1 VNKEISSSNLADIY
15 APTSE
20 EMTAIGRST
29 FVLKKKPANVVTTS
43 YHKWERVWDDNL
55 TLRVIGESTDNL
67 YRAMSFSVP
76 LHLGG
81 PGDDRAETLYS
92 GFVLAIAKRGNDT
105 RIIPMNKVSWANSP
119 LAESTGGVFENDTD
133 KRACDASTT
142 NGCNGP

>member
-1 VNKEISSSNLADIY
+1 MNQENNLSSLSDIY

-20 EMTAIGRST
+20 DMTVIGKST

-55 TLRVIGESTDNL
+55 TLRVIVENAENL
-67 YRAMSFSVP
+67 YRAMSLSIP

-105 RIIPMNKVSWANSP
+105 RAIPMNKVSWANSP
-119 LAESTGGVFENDTD
+119 LAESTDASADAD

-142 NGCNGP
+142 HGCNVP

>member
-1 VNKEISSSNLADIY
+1 MNQECDSTSLADIY

-20 EMTAIGRST
+20 EIAAIGKST

-55 TLRVIGESTDNL
+55 TLRVIGENTENV
-67 YRAMSFSVP
+67 YRAMSFSIP

-81 PGDDRAETLYS
+81 PGDDRAETIYS

-105 RIIPMNKVSWANSP
+105 RVIPMNKVSWANSP
-119 LAESTGGVFENDTD
+119 VAESSNAAAADAD

-142 NGCNGP
+142 HGCNGP